1 MSDLKKTYTVVIVT
15 HNMQQA
21 ARISDY
27 TGFFYITHQGDPGR
41 LWEFDETDKM
51 FSNPER
57 KETED
62 YVTGRFG

>member
-1 MSDLKKTYTVVIVT
+1 M
-15 HNMQQA
+15 
-21 ARISDY
+21 
-27 TGFFYITHQGDPGR
+27 GDPGQ
-41 LWEFDETDKM
+41 LWEFDETVKM